1 MVTSNKDFKMVKV
14 SFKEIYTKFKVWA
27 HDNGENEMS
36 GKALGGS
43 LIERE
48 FIPKGISGQRFYV
61 GLSLRKDEEPNNSW
75 TTLVIYKSSTNSR
88 WLVDDF
94 FYNVETVS
102 LMSL

>member
-1 MVTSNKDFKMVKV
+1 MVLNSDCKRNKPDSVPNCFFCFINYWLMVTSNKDFKMVKV

-61 GLSLRKDEEPNNSW
+61 GLSLRKDEEPNNS
-75 TTLVIYKSSTNSR
+75 
-88 WLVDDF
+88 
-94 FYNVETVS
+94 
-102 LMSL
+102 